1 LIGGIELLVTAVLFI
16 MAAINR
22 KRQPRRKEED
32 KSFWIS
38 FFGLFAVFMLF
49 YLAWGFGLP
58 SVHPLNLG
66 PARAIFQVIF
76 IIATIALG
84 VVMLLFFCLLSPEI
98 RTAWKI
104 RFMPGYSKKLD
115 IDGRQIVGRQVVDDN
130 LYLTNRSAAGSSLK
144 EVEAVKDVSFTF
156 TGNTI
161 ENPLASEYEEARP
174 VAVETVME
182 SATTERDGATG
193 LKRGGADGG
202 AGNGGAVGG
211 GGGDGDTDS
220 FVKMDLAV
228 LSEDTDDQL

>member
-1 LIGGIELLVTAVLFI
+1 MLGTAVLFI
-16 MAAINR
+16 AAAINR

-38 FFGLFAVFMLF
+38 FFGLFVVFTLF

-76 IIATIALG
+76 IVATIALG
-84 VVMLLFFCLLSPEI
+84 VLMLLFFCLLSAEI
-98 RTAWKI
+98 RNAWKS
-104 RFMPGYSKKLD
+104 RFMPGYSKKLNIGD
-115 IDGRQIVGRQVVDDN
+115 RQIVEDN
-130 LYLTNRSAAGSSLK
+130 LFLTNRTTAGSSLK

-161 ENPLASEYEEARP
+161 ENPLASEYDESRP
-174 VAVETVME
+174 VAVETTME
-182 SATTERDGATG
+182 STTEREPTEEGDS
-193 LKRGGADGG
+193 DGG
-202 AGNGGAVGG
+202 AVG

-220 FVKMDLAV
+220 FEKMDLSV
-228 LSEDTDDQL
+228 PSDDQKLSQL